1 MVLVSVTDLPAK
13 ILEVATM
20 PLLVPPKVPTFD
32 SVTVPLV
39 LVALIL
45 PATAISEASVL
56 ELDVVFSVI
65 DVVALM
71 TPSFSMSF
79 RAVRDTVAGVLPVA
93 PPIPIES
100 TSMLPLLAVTA
111 TDFAAPRSTPET
123 VT

>member
-1 MVLVSVTDLPAK
+1 LPAK

-65 DVVALM
+65 DVVASLH
-71 TPSFSMSF
+71 
-79 RAVRDTVAGVLPVA
+79 RYL
-93 PPIPIES
+93 
-100 TSMLPLLAVTA
+100 
-111 TDFAAPRSTPET
+111 
-123 VT
+123 